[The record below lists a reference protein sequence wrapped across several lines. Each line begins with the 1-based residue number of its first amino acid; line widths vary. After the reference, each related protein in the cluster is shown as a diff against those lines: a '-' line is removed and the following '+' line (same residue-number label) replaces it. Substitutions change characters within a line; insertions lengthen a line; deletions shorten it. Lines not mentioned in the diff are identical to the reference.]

1 MFRVCLKVISSS
13 VSCSIWRCVF
23 VAASSFEPHSSG
35 YALPISFSILHA
47 SCAGVSPFF
56 RFKLRS
62 SWSTAMASICGQKV
76 HFVMS
81 KGVSSL
87 FEFVA
92 AFSMVD
98 SSCSTSSDFDASCS
112 SSTRRVAFRRLV

>member
-1 MFRVCLKVISSS
+1 MRF
-13 VSCSIWRCVF
+13 
-23 VAASSFEPHSSG
+23 AA
-35 YALPISFSILHA
+35 AVRA
-47 SCAGVSPFF
+47 V
-56 RFKLRS
+56 R
-62 SWSTAMASICGQKV
+62 MASICGQKV

-98 SSCSTSSDFDASCS
+98 SSCSTSTDFDASCS
-112 SSTRRVAFRRLV
+112 SSTRRVAFRRLVYLFHASCSSSTRRVALRRVVQLFVASCSSSSRRAALRRVV

>member
-1 MFRVCLKVISSS
+1 M
-13 VSCSIWRCVF
+13 
-23 VAASSFEPHSSG
+23 
-35 YALPISFSILHA
+35 
-47 SCAGVSPFF
+47 
-56 RFKLRS
+56 RS
-62 SWSTAMASICGQKV
+62 EACDTIRREIPMASICGQKV

-98 SSCSTSSDFDASCS
+98 SSCSTSTDFDASCS
-112 SSTRRVAFRRLV
+112 SSTRRVAFRRLVYLFHASCSSSTRRVALRRVV

>member
-1 MFRVCLKVISSS
+1 MTLLLKNEAHHRLIHYS
-13 VSCSIWRCVF
+13 
-23 VAASSFEPHSSG
+23 
-35 YALPISFSILHA
+35 
-47 SCAGVSPFF
+47 
-56 RFKLRS
+56 
-62 SWSTAMASICGQKV
+62 MASICGQKV

-98 SSCSTSSDFDASCS
+98 SSCSTSTDFDASCS
-112 SSTRRVAFRRLV
+112 SSTRRVAFRRLVYLFDASKSVEVLHDESTIENAATNSKTDDTPFDMTK